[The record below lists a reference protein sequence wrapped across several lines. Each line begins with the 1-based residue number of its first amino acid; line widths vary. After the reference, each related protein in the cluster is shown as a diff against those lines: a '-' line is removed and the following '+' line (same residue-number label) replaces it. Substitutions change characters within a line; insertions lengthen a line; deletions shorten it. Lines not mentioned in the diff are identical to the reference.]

1 MALFALLNE
10 QNKVINVAVVSDA
23 KLQGLP
29 MPVPQEIIQQRDFLK
44 DVEGTWVQTS
54 KDFRGHV
61 ANIGDTYDAQRDLF
75 IAPQPSKDCTLN
87 EITGFW
93 ICPETINETI

>member
-10 QNKVINVAVVSDA
+10 QNKVVNVAVVSDA
-23 KLQGLP
+23 KLKGLP
-29 MPVPQEIIQQRDFLK
+29 IPVPPEIIEQRDFLK

-75 IAPQPSKDCTLN
+75 IAPQPSEYCTLN
-87 EITGFW
+87 ENTGFW
-93 ICPETINETI
+93 ICPETPEEL

>member
-10 QNKVINVAVVSDA
+10 QNKVVNVALVSDA
-23 KLQGLP
+23 KLQGQFI
-29 MPVPQEIIQQRDFLK
+29 PVPQEIIEQRDFLK
-44 DVEGTWVQTS
+44 DVKGVWVQTS

-75 IAPQPSKDCTLN
+75 IAPQPSEDCTLN

-93 ICPETINETI
+93 ICPEIHE

>member
-10 QNKVINVAVVSDA
+10 ENKVVNVAVVNDA

-29 MPVPQEIIQQRDFLK
+29 IPVPHEIIEHRDFLK

-75 IAPQPSKDCTLN
+75 IAPQPSEDCTLN
-87 EITGFW
+87 ENTGFW
-93 ICPETINETI
+93 ICPETPPEI